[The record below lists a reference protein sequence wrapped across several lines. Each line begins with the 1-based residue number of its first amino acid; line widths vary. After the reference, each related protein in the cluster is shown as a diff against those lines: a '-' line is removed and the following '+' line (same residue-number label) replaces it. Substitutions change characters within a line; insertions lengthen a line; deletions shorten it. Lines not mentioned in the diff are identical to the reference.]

1 MDLSTAP
8 TCMSQS
14 MQQTAL
20 GSEDPPDT
28 SQELSITLDL
38 GKLHKL
44 YLHLHSI
51 P

>member
-8 TCMSQS
+8 MCMSQS

-20 GSEDPPDT
+20 GTEDSPNTGQD
-28 SQELSITLDL
+28 LSITLDL

-44 YLHLHSI
+44 YLHPHSI